1 MKTIIER
8 IIKLRNPNFNFDEN
22 LTSFSLLQFLIIQ
35 AFSLLRGIKFL
46 LYLKNPKG
54 AILGKRVKLFN
65 VPKIHYGKFLKLG
78 NDVSISALG
87 KEGVFFGNN
96 VGIGD
101 FSRVIVSTSLN
112 DIGSYIKIGNNVG
125 IGEFAYLGGA
135 GGLEIGDDCIV
146 GQYLSCHPENHNY
159 QNKS

>member
-78 NDVSISALG
+78 NDVSISAL
-87 KEGVFFGNN
+87 
-96 VGIGD
+96 
-101 FSRVIVSTSLN
+101 
-112 DIGSYIKIGNNVG
+112 
-125 IGEFAYLGGA
+125 
-135 GGLEIGDDCIV
+135 
-146 GQYLSCHPENHNY
+146 
-159 QNKS
+159 